1 MSNSSELQF
10 PPCKDRNK
18 ALLSFNIL
26 DLSSQEY
33 VDANESISL
42 PTQLTIAQ
50 LFLLQGKNDKVVK
63 TAKLNITCTLNL
75 AVT

>member
-1 MSNSSELQF
+1 MSKSSELQF
-10 PPCKDRNK
+10 PPFKDRNK
-18 ALLSFNIL
+18 PLLSFNIL
-26 DLSSQEY
+26 DFSLQDY
-33 VDANESISL
+33 VDSNESIGL

-50 LFLLQGKNDKVVK
+50 LFLLQGKNNKVVK